1 MRLLA
6 VLLLVTFSV
15 SSYAAQ
21 KCNQA
26 QTNQASDFC
35 GNRGGSLSSC
45 ANNGNGT
52 FSIGCKDRAGN
63 ISIST
68 LTDLISPLKQTK

>member
-6 VLLLVTFSV
+6 VLLLMTFTV

-26 QTNQASDFC
+26 QTNQASDYC
-35 GNRGGSLSSC
+35 GKTSRTLSSC
-45 ANNGNGT
+45 TNNGNGT
-52 FSIGCKDRAGN
+52 FLVGCKDAAGI
-63 ISIST
+63 ISNST
-68 LTDLISPLKQTK
+68 LKDLISPLKQTK